1 MIGDEPDVEGE
12 KDEILLV
19 LLPNAVI
26 DPGAV
31 VVHLP
36 DAPSNDNPLMPITS
50 YSDL

>member
-19 LLPNAVI
+19 LLPHAVV

-31 VVHLP
+31 VVHLS
-36 DAPSNDNPLMPITS
+36 DAPRHDNPCMPIMS
-50 YSDL
+50 